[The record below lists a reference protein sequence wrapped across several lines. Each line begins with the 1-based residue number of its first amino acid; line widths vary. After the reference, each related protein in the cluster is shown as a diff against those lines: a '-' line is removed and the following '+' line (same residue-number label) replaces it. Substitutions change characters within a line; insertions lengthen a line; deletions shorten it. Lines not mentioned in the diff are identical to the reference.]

1 MKISNASKKVL
12 ASALSA
18 AMVVAFAP
26 TVAFGAQKTPITI
39 DLDGGVVETGSTSFP
54 EAEATTSITLPTA
67 NKDGYA
73 IDHFWWDN
81 DANGVVAEDGS
92 EDIEADKAFT
102 ATGATGAVTLKAIYK
117 TPKVSGIELNVGSAK
132 VTQVAAGTD
141 TNLVIDVDQFV
152 SGMNTIAKKNSNY
165 TLTVKK
171 GADTL
176 KSWEYVATA
185 AAGETDKYVTVAD
198 DDANHTLKFQ
208 YNPTSSDA
216 DAVLLSNLTSG
227 KYTVELADDKGVVST
242 KEIEL
247 VKVTFK
253 PATGDAVSY
262 LYDKE
267 VGFNL
272 SGITGTYLTEDGY
285 AFGTEVSKG
294 LSGDVTVTQS
304 TATSSV
310 DGASY
315 TNGLVKFTVKDSEAT
330 NDKDSFAIS
339 VTDAAGDKVWSATV
353 KGDAI
358 DSTTGKEFKFTFDA
372 NSADV
377 QKAAKAQAAGAYTVT
392 VVKTPEF
399 GEVSTV
405 KAKIFTLTEFKYVA
419 GEGTEFGTDFK
430 TADKQDVFVTD
441 ATKNY
446 STFAFATAKD
456 DFENVKYLLNG
467 KEINS
472 VSNPV
477 AVGGVNEITAVAT
490 AKDTSDT
497 VAKPAI
503 ASATRELQKG
513 SKTLYDYTVKLS
525 SATAGATLVYTTD
538 ASDVDTDGEIKDT
551 AKTKQYNA
559 ATGIKMSDLASA
571 NTTGAIWVKAVKT
584 TGATASTITKDSA
597 TVKFVLN
604 SDAVDYASYTAGGTS
619 QLEAYVGV
627 STTKWL
633 AADGVKA
640 AIESGKASVDA
651 LGYYVVE
658 GDKEGAKVV
667 KAAYKSLYEAID
679 AAANA
684 YLAKFENGA
693 YVVEGS
699 KVYTMTAANL
709 KAAKTA
715 VAKIENDV
723 KKAEAAKTEDSAT
736 YKGAIFT
743 AAGTGPAAPA
753 SGLLSVVDNAT
764 IYTEDKTVAAADITA
779 AKTVTEQLKAAKTGD
794 EAKAAIEAYSK
805 LTDAQKK
812 LVASADVAAVQEIV
826 TKAALV
832 DAQDLAAARD
842 LNGKKVTA
850 KAKVGKKATGKSFT
864 YKLAAS
870 ESGATATYKKV
881 SGSKYIKVSKS
892 GKVSFKAVK
901 VQKKAKTYSAKV
913 SVTYGTQTV
922 TKTVKLVVKKK

>member
-73 IDHFWWDN
+73 IDHFWWDK

-92 EDIEADKAFT
+92 EDIKADKAFT

-117 TPKVSGIELNVGSAK
+117 TPKVSGIELNVGSVK

-152 SGMNTIAKKNSNY
+152 SGKNTIAKKNSNY

-253 PATGDAVSY
+253 PAADDAVSY

-310 DGASY
+310 DSASY
-315 TNGLVKFTVKDSEAT
+315 TNGLVKFTVKDSETA

-358 DSTTGKEFKFTFDA
+358 DSTTGKKFEFTFDA

-419 GEGTEFGTDFK
+419 GEGTEFASAFK

-446 STFAFATAKD
+446 SSFAFATAKD
-456 DFENVKYLLNG
+456 GFESVKYLLNG

-538 ASDVDTDGEIKDT
+538 ANDVEKGEIKDT

-559 ATGIKMSDLASA
+559 ATGIKMSDETNP
-571 NTTGAIWVKAVKT
+571 NTAGAIWVKAVKT

-736 YKGAIFT
+736 YKDAIFT
-743 AAGTGPAAPA
+743 AAGTGPAASA

-850 KAKVGKKATGKSFT
+850 KAKVGKKATGKAFK

-870 ESGATATYKKV
+870 ESGATATYAKV